1 MTEYTSFI
9 IYRKEWALK
18 WYSFIIVSLG
28 LSALSNFYLKS
39 RPLTISFLALT
50 FVSFLFIKIV
60 MNYFT
65 RKALIKLDNDKISFD
80 IFKLKDDNNESF
92 VNYSFFD
99 IKSYNIQFPTSRFA
113 CLILNFNS
121 GSKKEF
127 SFLTRRFNDSQS
139 DTDKIIESI
148 HTSFKQFNI
157 QHKQDK
163 TIVFEPS
170 FYASKK
176 GLYTIVSLVLLSI
189 ITIVLAIKL
198 VKNLPATFV
207 GAILIIGQLIIR
219 RSTDLTFYEKMTAD

>member
-1 MTEYTSFI
+1 
-9 IYRKEWALK
+9 
-18 WYSFIIVSLG
+18 
-28 LSALSNFYLKS
+28 
-39 RPLTISFLALT
+39 
-50 FVSFLFIKIV
+50 

-198 VKNLPATFV
+198 DKNLPATFV